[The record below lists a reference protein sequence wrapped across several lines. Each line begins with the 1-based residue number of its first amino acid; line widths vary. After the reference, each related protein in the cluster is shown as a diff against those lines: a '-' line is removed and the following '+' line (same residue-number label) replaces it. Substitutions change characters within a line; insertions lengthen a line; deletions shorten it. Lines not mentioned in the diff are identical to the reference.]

1 MRSNPQNRRELR
13 NSLIAALSAKVL
25 ASAVFVSGR
34 TPDEEM
40 RNSVE
45 TPPHFGVTS
54 DDSFQLVEVDQE
66 AKEVHIKVN
75 DSPVRTARYY
85 SDQGCVIMPLDA
97 TDVFFQPVKVDTSLP
112 DAMTQLWP
120 MGDLLPDKPQP
131 REINGERLNEAV
143 RCLRDPRLLHSCIP
157 SGLQRPAH
165 RRTL

>member
-1 MRSNPQNRRELR
+1 MPSNPQNRRELR

-45 TPPHFGVTS
+45 NPPHFGVTR
-54 DDSFQLVEVDQE
+54 DDSFQLMEIDQE

-85 SDQGCVIMPLDA
+85 NDQGARASQEHVEPICWAPFRVSENI
-97 TDVFFQPVKVDTSLP
+97 K
-112 DAMTQLWP
+112 
-120 MGDLLPDKPQP
+120 
-131 REINGERLNEAV
+131 
-143 RCLRDPRLLHSCIP
+143 
-157 SGLQRPAH
+157 
-165 RRTL
+165 